1 MPTPE
6 GCGHEPEVAEV
17 KRAAALSPP
26 MGSPGGDGVDR
37 SSVVPP
43 ELQCP
48 LSLELMVDPVMDA
61 AGQTYERSAIESWL
75 ARGNRTDPMTGE
87 PLAHTNLIPNVFA
100 RGMCR
105 KYAESI
111 A

>member
-1 MPTPE
+1 MNAPSDTEPVAAPDEEPCAGVPTTDE
-6 GCGHEPEVAEV
+6 I
-17 KRAAALSPP
+17 PP
-26 MGSPGGDGVDR
+26 K
-37 SSVVPP
+37 
-43 ELQCP
+43 LQCP
-48 LSLELMVDPVMDA
+48 LSLELMIDPVMDA
-61 AGQTYERSAIESWL
+61 AGQAYERSAIEAWL